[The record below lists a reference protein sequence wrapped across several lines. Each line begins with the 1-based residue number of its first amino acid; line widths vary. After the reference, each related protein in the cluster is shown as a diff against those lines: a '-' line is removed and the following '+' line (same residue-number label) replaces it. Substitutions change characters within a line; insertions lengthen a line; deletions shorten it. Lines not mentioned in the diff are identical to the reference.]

1 MRCTQGLIGLAVVLL
16 AVLAA
21 VVVLGLTS
29 SAALAEVRYTVT
41 GLGTLGGSFSGA
53 FGINDAGQV
62 VGWADT
68 ASGAEHAFIYT
79 PGSGIT
85 DLGNLGGGYSY
96 ANGINDAGQ
105 VVGRSYT
112 PGGYEHAFLF
122 TPGSGM
128 TDLGTFGGGTSEAY
142 SINNLGQV
150 VGYAD
155 TATVGYD
162 HAFLYTPGSGLTDLG
177 TLGGPE
183 GWANGIN
190 DAGQVVGSSG
200 SHAFLYTPG
209 SGMTDLGTLGGASS
223 RAYGI
228 NDLGQVVGSAY
239 TGSKYLPCLYS
250 GGAVKDLNSLI
261 DPASGWTLS
270 EAMSINDGGQ
280 IAGYGLNPSGQ
291 WEAFLLTPIPE
302 PATLALLA
310 AGAAALAARRRR
322 A

>member
-53 FGINDAGQV
+53 F
-62 VGWADT
+62 
-68 ASGAEHAFIYT
+68 
-79 PGSGIT
+79 
-85 DLGNLGGGYSY
+85 
-96 ANGINDAGQ
+96 GINDAGQ

-177 TLGGPE
+177 TLGGAKSWASCINNAGQIVGGAQKASGDRRAFLYKPGSGMMDLGTLGGPE

-190 DAGQVVGSSG
+190 DAGQVVGSTG

-310 AGAAALAARRRR
+310 AGAAAPAARRRR